1 MSLLVL
7 ALSVAVL
14 AYVLPRA
21 EERFERVFVA
31 MLGALVG
38 SLIGRVVSDPR
49 WMGHLVYVA
58 AGAFAFS
65 AIDWVRRRSRA
76 S

>member
-1 MSLLVL
+1 MTAALRVLCASLV
-7 ALSVAVL
+7 
-14 AYVLPRA
+14 
-21 EERFERVFVA
+21 VA